1 VAAVA
6 THGAGRAG
14 AYGLAVFLLLGA
26 KLGASLRH
34 RPIVASRPPA
44 LSVAVV
50 VPFYNEDP
58 AILVRA
64 VRSIASQTYRPQH
77 IIVIDDGSPNPAARN
92 AVAALGIDGLSL
104 VVQPTNRGK
113 REALAVGFRMAPH
126 VDTYLGVD
134 SDTVLEP
141 NALEEVLKPFADPEV
156 TCVTGLVMASNHD
169 RNLLT
174 RLIDLRYAN
183 AFLYERAAYSRLG
196 SVLCACGSLALYR
209 ASVVHRHLD
218 DFLGQ
223 TFLGQ
228 PAVFGDDRRM
238 TNYALLEGKAVLQQS
253 AVAWTAVPERLG
265 HFVRQQVRWNKSF
278 WRESLWAIRH
288 LGVGKPA
295 LWLSLLELTS
305 WITFTIMLIAALI
318 VAPATAGKTALIIY
332 LGYLCLL
339 AYGRSVRFF
348 DVTRRETTRRRQ
360 LGTFALAP
368 VYGILHLG
376 LLLPLRFYSL
386 LTLRSGSWGTR
397 QQVEVSDAPRSGRR
411 GRSRD
416 HARTEVG
423 AAARVA
429 GLPPPHAMAPPVY
442 APPPPV
448 YAPPPPVYAMPP
460 PVYVPPPPV
469 HAMAPPVYAP
479 PPPVYAPPPPV
490 HAMAPPVH
498 VPPPPSGPVAAG
510 RSPAAAVAS
519 YVQWPG

>member
-6 THGAGRAG
+6 AHGAGRAG

-34 RPIVASRPPA
+34 RPIVATRPPA

-77 IIVIDDGSPNPAARN
+77 IIVIDDGSPHPAARN
-92 AVAALGIDGLSL
+92 AVAGLDIEGLSL

-126 VDTYLGVD
+126 VDAYLGVD

-141 NALEEVLKPFADPEV
+141 NALEEVLKPFADPQV

-209 ASVVHRHLD
+209 ASVVHTYLD

-278 WRESLWAIRH
+278 WRESLWVIRH
-288 LGVGKPA
+288 MGFGKPA

-305 WITFTIMLIAALI
+305 WITFTIMLVAALV
-318 VAPATAGKTALIIY
+318 VAPATAGKTAVVIY

-397 QQVEVSDAPRSGRR
+397 QQVEVSVAPSSRRR
-411 GRSRD
+411 GRFQGRAEPELVA
-416 HARTEVG
+416 HARPQ
-423 AAARVA
+423 AHPA
-429 GLPPPHAMAPPVY
+429 PPHPL
-442 APPPPV
+442 
-448 YAPPPPVYAMPP
+448 
-460 PVYVPPPPV
+460 PPPV
-469 HAMAPPVYAP
+469 HAVPRPVHAAPPAP
-479 PPPVYAPPPPV
+479 PPA
-490 HAMAPPVH
+490 
-498 VPPPPSGPVAAG
+498 AAG
-510 RSPAAAVAS
+510 RVAVPAAAS
-519 YVQWPG
+519 FVQWPT